1 MKPKALLLIVCL
13 AAAMPALAGAD
24 IRQERVHFKA
34 GTSGTTI
41 KGHIAG
47 RDDVDYLL
55 GAKAGQ
61 PMTDELHADN
71 PQAYFNVLPPGSEE
85 AIFVGSISGNRFE
98 GTLPASGDDR
108 VRVYLMRAAA
118 RRDEQTHFSLKVQ
131 IGAGH
136 AEEPHTKTPD
146 FADGLAGG
154 PDFWEVSGVPAG
166 DTLNLCSGPS
176 THDSVV
182 GEIGNGS
189 VMRNLGCKMVSGQRW
204 CRVARPEDP
213 SSKGWVAGR
222 YLRESSYQQDHSS
235 SGGSGAVGLQD
246 LVGARGSSGESELN
260 SRGYT
265 YTSGS
270 KGGGSSYTN
279 WRKGSHCVTV
289 RTVDGHYKSI
299 VDAPM
304 ADCQ

>member
-1 MKPKALLLIVCL
+1 MKLVGLFLFIYL
-13 AAAMPALAGAD
+13 AAVLPTLAGPD
-24 IRQERVHFKA
+24 IRQERVHFEA
-34 GTSGTTI
+34 GASGTTI
-41 KGHIAG
+41 QGHIAG
-47 RDDVDYLL
+47 RKDFDYLL

-61 PMTDELHADN
+61 RLTVELHADN
-71 PQAYFNVLPPGSEE
+71 PQTYFNVLPPGSED
-85 AIFVGSISGNRFE
+85 AIFVGSVSGNRFE
-98 GTLPASGDDR
+98 GTLPASGDYR

-136 AEEPHTKTPD
+136 AGESHTQTHD

-154 PDFWEVSGVPAG
+154 PDFWEVTGVPAG
-166 DTLNLCSGPS
+166 DTLNLRSGPS
-176 THDSVV
+176 THDAVV

-189 VMRNLGCKMVSGQRW
+189 VIRNLGCKMVSGQRW
-204 CRVARPEDP
+204 CRVVRPENP

-235 SGGSGAVGLQD
+235 SGAVGLQD

-265 YTSGS
+265 YRSGS

-279 WRKGSHCVTV
+279 WRMGSPL
-289 RTVDGHYKSI
+289 S
-299 VDAPM
+299 
-304 ADCQ
+304 